1 MTDKLLNRQET
12 SCKLGGRSR
21 SSLYNDVAAGRLPPP
36 IKIGGRI
43 YWSQA
48 QLDAHIAA
56 LRDRAG

>member
-1 MTDKLLNRQET
+1 MTDKLLNRKET

-21 SSLYNDVAAGRLPPP
+21 ASLYNDVAAGRLPRP
-36 IKIGGRI
+36 IKIGARI
-43 YWSQA
+43 YWSEA